1 MLTVSVVLAT
11 VAVAVLLVLHGR
23 RRNRQIPT
31 TGQGR
36 QDTPGA
42 RLDRIRRA
50 GL

>member
-1 MLTVSVVLAT
+1 MLTAGVVLAT
-11 VAVAVLLVLHGR
+11 VAGAVLQVLYVY

-31 TGQGR
+31 TGQRR

>member
-1 MLTVSVVLAT
+1 MLTAGVVLAT
-11 VAVAVLLVLHGR
+11 VAGAVLLVLFAR
-23 RRNRQIPT
+23 RRNRQIPAT
-31 TGQGR
+31 AQRR